1 MNWIEI
7 FTRKKL
13 PDEKEPVAFSADAGM
28 AAGEKAAPSADGEV
42 GLQAAEA
49 GAEWRSGAAEN
60 KTAPVAPEPPLCDV
74 TVRMRIN
81 DTGDIAK
88 AALYLALSEGIG
100 EERRI
105 KEALSACGWCG
116 VATEV
121 GGISGELAVKASRAL
136 VGAALNSGVVC
147 KSTAEMHALMH
158 AAQEAF
164 NVFIPGGLLEMSI
177 GAKIAIVRNAQWL
190 AVAVAGDAAFHAVA
204 HHGRV
209 GVGVM
214 HL

>member
-1 MNWIEI
+1 
-7 FTRKKL
+7 
-13 PDEKEPVAFSADAGM
+13 M

-49 GAEWRSGAAEN
+49 GAEWRGGAAEN

-136 VGAALNSGVVC
+136 VGAALNSGVVRSEEHTSELQSPTFISYAVFC
-147 KSTAEMHALMH
+147 LKKIFLMIRRPPRSTL
-158 AAQEAF
+158 F
-164 NVFIPGGLLEMSI
+164 PYTTLFRSRPDFCGG
-177 GAKIAIVRNAQWL
+177 
-190 AVAVAGDAAFHAVA
+190 
-204 HHGRV
+204 
-209 GVGVM
+209 
-214 HL
+214 